1 MRLAQ
6 IDKRVSL
13 PFFSHH
19 LLCKMVGFYTTVL
32 GPSHFPADWIRGIRQ
47 EHPGPPSFRVRWG
60 LGFWLLLRGRICGKY
75 LLSYNIILHTVL
87 NCVEL
92 CSTPWFGII
101 EHWSFAKNYPTESL
115 KHVSVGRT
123 SGRSRQGK
131 WPTVCGFGQ
140 HDCCKDN
147 AGISCTDDWV
157 GLGNILEETLVVPAA
172 KIQRMVGLG
181 YVLSTWK
188 SSIRRESRKWSAVFF
203 VLLISGLRPV
213 PLHCAV
219 GVLRFLGTACRI
231 RPIPRQRL
239 IGLHKIAMLK

>member
-101 EHWSFAKNYPTESL
+101 EH
-115 KHVSVGRT
+115 
-123 SGRSRQGK
+123 
-131 WPTVCGFGQ
+131 
-140 HDCCKDN
+140 
-147 AGISCTDDWV
+147 
-157 GLGNILEETLVVPAA
+157 
-172 KIQRMVGLG
+172 
-181 YVLSTWK
+181 
-188 SSIRRESRKWSAVFF
+188 
-203 VLLISGLRPV
+203 
-213 PLHCAV
+213 
-219 GVLRFLGTACRI
+219 
-231 RPIPRQRL
+231 
-239 IGLHKIAMLK
+239 